1 MHFYTFYSYQ
11 SFSGSSFVLTT
22 QSLIHQYTAAP
33 DMEKSGI
40 WGTWRTFALV
50 TRLSIFHKNV
60 HNAGHEQHDYEQ

>member
-1 MHFYTFYSYQ
+1 M
-11 SFSGSSFVLTT
+11 LTT